1 MAWYYSFQQYINASY
16 HSLLWLTM
24 LRKKI
29 SLALLLIFTFLCQQT
44 YAAHKPTPIT
54 KIHVDKISK
63 TRLRIN
69 KRTKKINSGKSNKIK
84 NKNGARNVI
93 PSAFAYNPEW
103 NEMNGYSQ
111 WFAGRYT
118 SENTHQNHLADSAE
132 SFYSDHLRDTTEKIV
147 KRLQAQLGKPYVW
160 GGTSP
165 KQGFDCSG
173 LVFFAYNQH
182 LQSRLP
188 RTANE
193 MYHDK
198 HAHSVAKNDLKR
210 GDLIFFA
217 IHSQG
222 EHADHVGVYLGDG
235 DFIEAPRTGLNIR
248 ISHFDGDFWQDHYL
262 GARRILTAKNIQ

>member
-1 MAWYYSFQQYINASY
+1 
-16 HSLLWLTM
+16 M

-44 YAAHKPTPIT
+44 YAAHKSTSIL
-54 KIHVDKISK
+54 K
-63 TRLRIN
+63 THTEKTYQTRSRVN
-69 KRTKKINSGKSNKIK
+69 KRTKTIKSRKTNKEKDKK
-84 NKNGARNVI
+84 NNGTRHVI
-93 PSAFAYNPEW
+93 PSSFAYNPEW
-103 NEMNGYSQ
+103 DGMNGYSQ
-111 WFAGRYT
+111 WLAGPYT
-118 SENTHQNHLADSAE
+118 SEHTHQNHLADSAE
-132 SFYSDHLRDTTEKIV
+132 SFYSDHLRDTTEKVV
-147 KRLQAQLGKPYVW
+147 KRLQDQLGKPYVW
-160 GGTSP
+160 GGASP
-165 KQGFDCSG
+165 ARGFDCSG

-182 LQSRLP
+182 LLSRLP

-198 HAHSVAKNDLKR
+198 HAHPVAKNDLKR

-222 EHADHVGVYLGDG
+222 EHADHVGVYLGEG

-248 ISHFDGDFWQDHYL
+248 ISHFDGEFWQDHYL

>member
-1 MAWYYSFQQYINASY
+1 
-16 HSLLWLTM
+16 M
-24 LRKKI
+24 LRKKL
-29 SLALLLIFTFLCQQT
+29 SLALLFIFTFVCQQT
-44 YAAHKPTPIT
+44 YAAHTPTPIT
-54 KIHVDKISK
+54 KTPADKIYQS
-63 TRLRIN
+63 RSRIY
-69 KRTKKINSGKSNKIK
+69 KRTKKIKPGKTNKI
-84 NKNGARNVI
+84 NNNNGARHVI
-93 PSAFAYNPEW
+93 PLSFSYNPAGEDLSR
-103 NEMNGYSQ
+103 YSR
-111 WFAGRYT
+111 WLSGPSA
-118 SENTHQNHLADSAE
+118 SENTNPKHLADSAE
-132 SFYSDHLRDTTEKIV
+132 SVYSDLLRDTTEDVV

-165 KQGFDCSG
+165 KRGFDCSG
-173 LVFFAYNQH
+173 LVFFAYNLH

-193 MYHDK
+193 MYHFK
-198 HAHSVAKNDLKR
+198 HAHPVTKDELRR
-210 GDLIFFA
+210 GDLLFFA